1 MSEQHDSGQR
11 RSAHGGFVGA
21 FVRTVRSGPQRS
33 PVGQVAASALI
44 IVVLAGIV
52 VGAGILLRP
61 KTPAEKPVAATA
73 SAPSKVNP
81 SSSRTPVRAPQAQ
94 SGAQGAPGPQGAPG
108 APGADA
114 PVANQVAAAPAAAAA
129 HPASTA
135 GTTAAA
141 KPAPAPA
148 TTATTGAT
156 AAAAAR
162 AATQGAV
169 KKVTYSGVAGRGCS
183 SAGSVYTEHGWYTS
197 GNAGWWTLANGSYTG
212 NGCNG
217 QFTDMPMSGSASSD
231 DSDQAIVWGFSV
243 GSAAQSCT
251 LSLYVPT
258 SASARDVAATA
269 AHFAVV
275 HGNTIYNTTYVNPS
289 GDHYVN
295 QRDHHSSWVGLGTY
309 PVHNGMI
316 GVKLTNRG
324 NPSGYPVTYPHLAG
338 GAVRVSCVAE

>member
-21 FVRTVRSGPQRS
+21 FVRSVRNGPQRS
-33 PVGQVAASALI
+33 SVGQVAAAALI
-44 IVVLAGIV
+44 IVVLAGVV
-52 VGAGILLRP
+52 VGASVLMRP
-61 KTPAEKPVAATA
+61 KAAAETPVAATT
-73 SAPSKVNP
+73 SVPSKSTAV
-81 SSSRTPVRAPQAQ
+81 SGTPVKPAPAQA
-94 SGAQGAPGPQGAPG
+94 GAPGAKGAPGAPGPQGAPG
-108 APGADA
+108 PNGITVAD
-114 PVANQVAAAPAAAAA
+114 QAAAPATGATTQATTAPR
-129 HPASTA
+129 PASTT
-135 GTTAAA
+135 G
-141 KPAPAPA
+141 PA
-148 TTATTGAT
+148 AT
-156 AAAAAR
+156 AAAAPP
-162 AATQGAV
+162 ATQAAAAPATEA
-169 KKVTYSGVAGRGCS
+169 KKATTYSGVAGRGCS

-231 DSDQAIVWGFSV
+231 DAGQAIVWGFSV
-243 GSAAQSCT
+243 GGTAQSCT
-251 LSLYVPT
+251 LSLFVPT

-275 HGNTIYNTTYVNPS
+275 HGNTIGNTTYVNPS
-289 GDHYVN
+289 GDHTVS

-338 GAVRVSCVAE
+338 GAVRAQCVAE